1 MPAVV
6 PFVVAAASAAG
17 AGASIYQGQKQATA
31 SKKAAGAAEA
41 QNKEAIAQ
49 VKASQ
54 ESASTK
60 AVETIKRRTASLS
73 QTVFTSPL
81 GLPDTASLARK
92 TLTGQ

>member
-1 MPAVV
+1 MGFIATAVA
-6 PFVVAAASAAG
+6 VAGAASA
-17 AGASIYQGQKQATA
+17 GASVYQGQKQATA
-31 SKKAAGAAEA
+31 TKKAASAAEA

-60 AVETIKRRTASLS
+60 AAESIKRRTASLS

-81 GLPDTASLARK
+81 GLPDTANLARK